1 MINPKSSPFGD
12 ISAASTPAGGPQ
24 SDFSIEI
31 HRGRTEYPSRPIG
44 RTPFLIGAGDEC
56 DLRLGGDQVPSVHS
70 RLFIEDDTLH
80 AESLAPTP
88 ALFVNGRAV
97 RKTVLLDGDKLGI
110 GAFQFVIHR
119 AHNTAA
125 LPASSAALI
134 AETEIGTLD
143 HFEVDDFDRDDLESL
158 SAAELLD
165 RIEKEQAFVDAFE
178 NRQRMGARA
187 LLNAVRERMHVEEPE
202 AILEERDAVIPI
214 PTGSDVVAA
223 DDEENLSAGLQQLL
237 VQLTSLSQAL
247 EQRSARLSRREA
259 GYAEAVTLLLGA
271 QEKLAT
277 QLDYLSTRL
286 SGLQEE
292 SNDKNSTRASA

>member
-12 ISAASTPAGGPQ
+12 ISAVSTPAGGPQ

-31 HRGRTEYPSRPIG
+31 HRGRTEFPSRPIG
-44 RTPFLIGAGDEC
+44 HTPFLIGAGDEC
-56 DLRLGGDQVPSVHS
+56 DLRLGGDQIPAVHS
-70 RLFIEDDTLH
+70 RFFVEDDTLH
-80 AESLAPTP
+80 VESLAAAP
-88 ALFVNGRAV
+88 ALFINGRAV
-97 RKTVLLDGDKLGI
+97 RKGVLLDGDKLGI
-110 GAFQFVIHR
+110 GSFEFVVRRAHR
-119 AHNTAA
+119 AAV

-134 AETEIGTLD
+134 AEAEIGTLD
-143 HFEVDDFDRDDLESL
+143 NFEVDDFEMDDLESL

-202 AILEERDAVIPI
+202 SMIEEMDSVIPI
-214 PTGSDVVAA
+214 PTGA
-223 DDEENLSAGLQQLL
+223 DDVSESEENLSAGLQQLL

-277 QLDYLSTRL
+277 QLDFLSTRL
-286 SGLQEE
+286 SGLQDETTE
-292 SNDKNSTRASA
+292 KNSTRVSA